1 MSTLNEIAAN
11 HARMAKAKEEES
23 IRLSAL
29 HGQVVGSFEISP
41 PEAKP
46 QIPLHFMA
54 GVQEHSFGEAAA
66 LSY

>member
-1 MSTLNEIAAN
+1 MSTLSEIAAN

-29 HGQVVGSFEISP
+29 QVQVVGSFEIP
-41 PEAKP
+41 CNETKP
-46 QIPLHFMA
+46 QIPLHLLA

-66 LSY
+66 QNY